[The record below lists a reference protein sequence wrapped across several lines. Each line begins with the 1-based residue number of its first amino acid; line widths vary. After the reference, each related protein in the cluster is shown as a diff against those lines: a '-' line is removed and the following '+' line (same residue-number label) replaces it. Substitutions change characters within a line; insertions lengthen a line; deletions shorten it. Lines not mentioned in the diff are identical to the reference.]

1 MYFGITPLSE
11 HSENDIE
18 TTPPK
23 TAIAETQHI
32 DSKYMPNAADTS
44 IFWAKPSPNAAGV
57 SRRSVNA
64 PSQPPHFLRN
74 RRFAYLQIY
83 DSLQKAELRAQV
95 LRIGR

>member
-32 DSKYMPNAADTS
+32 DSKYMPNAADTCY
-44 IFWAKPSPNAAGV
+44 ILGKTLTK
-57 SRRSVNA
+57 RRRRI
-64 PSQPPHFLRN
+64 SQER
-74 RRFAYLQIY
+74 
-83 DSLQKAELRAQV
+83 
-95 LRIGR
+95 

>member
-32 DSKYMPNAADTS
+32 DSKYMPNAADTA
-44 IFWAKPSPNAAGV
+44 IFWAKPSPKGE
-57 SRRSVNA
+57 
-64 PSQPPHFLRN
+64 
-74 RRFAYLQIY
+74 YT
-83 DSLQKAELRAQV
+83 
-95 LRIGR
+95 